1 MPRRARAKRRKLAA
15 SPPSLGAKIVT
26 GDIAG
31 ASRHFQTSSFEG
43 PVSQAA
49 CSVVWHLPMPLLGN
63 KLHILNATVK
73 KSKKNAEEEQVTND
87 FVVPETREICS
98 SKEELDRKNVI
109 YDAKVWTCRV
119 TGRLNLTH
127 KEATKSEQASN
138 NILKKA
144 IQPHFR
150 TAILEVVHLKQFL
163 IGEPV
168 LLKVDA
174 SKPIHATIIEV
185 DYTIEEPEVI
195 DLCNDNSSP
204 TQSDKENNATVKRSP
219 IPKKNYSYSVK
230 LVSEEPVVVKHVP
243 SRSIQYADHV
253 RMFIRSN
260 AMRYG
265 PASSGP
271 WIVDPSALR
280 RYCSHV
286 KSNQDPIDRKKLR
299 KLSET
304 YEERYF
310 ARIMNERS
318 RCSQKIEENGVK
330 RSPQMTKAKNSLVQ
344 DGVDKSENVAAGKKK
359 ASDALPKKKMKQATL
374 SFCKPIDLTMD
385 ETPNKSE
392 PVTPK
397 KPVLPLTAKR
407 LLRALKDNV
416 EGAALTLHLSR
427 CAKLLTDE
435 QIACLP
441 EDAKKRVLER
451 RSLIEHKNMLS
462 KMTPEEREAY
472 LRDLRQK
479 KREEERRLVDET
491 VAAAQPLPEPCPYP
505 VPPSLSD
512 LQFVRVLSLTEF
524 IYSYQCLLTEGAQ
537 SASDSVQTSRMK
549 QLISDLC
556 SGNTDSDEEFN
567 TDDEEEA
574 TLTSIDASLPRA
586 SIKGLRR
593 LSLDKV
599 LSAVSARQM
608 SATGYR
614 CLTRPMS
621 ALLRIIL
628 RDRTLSN
635 LKELGIKVSKL
646 PVTPYTAPEF
656 LRLLLVRE
664 VSHGF
669 TSARDRAMAFLRSA
683 GLHAVDESEV
693 DSKVPTPGTLS
704 LVNQLT
710 SFDVFALDPEH
721 KILLLE
727 LLVERLLD
735 VDSIDD
741 YMHSTDRKATNAYNK
756 RIAAERKRRKLL
768 PNLQTKKEVGGE
780 DTGAE
785 TNSDADVDDLAS
797 VVKRRRQLAA
807 QAASER
813 EHKEALERERRELE
827 AQLLAENKAA
837 ARATQEYYAAAL
849 EARIARRITPLGV
862 DRENRRYWH
871 FFCAPHM
878 LFLEAGCADVANAQ
892 HLQAPSAVS
901 DVPPDPVVHMNDTST
916 PPPTPRRNSSQ
927 LAALELANLLGSASN
942 SHWFVFDQAEQLNH
956 LQDSLMDRG
965 YREGPLKKELSQNGV
980 LNTVKELL
988 EGINSMQ
995 KCKPTQEEL
1004 SPKSGKGSAVDL
1016 VTAKCRGD
1024 ARAILA
1030 NVLLKN
1036 VYETEIHLRDGGL
1049 GGVPDFPA
1057 WVSAVLAVQSRY
1069 GLVFSLTG
1077 ETTAPTPDELGSNVH
1092 GSDLQALS
1100 EILVEV
1106 GDNVLRRYL
1115 NVPKLKEN
1123 KKPRMKGEIGDG
1135 DGGNATTPWGLSCK
1149 SDAIEEEE
1157 ESSNNNEDEEEDST
1171 EDLTE
1176 FDRLKAREADV
1187 EVWVNTWRD
1196 QVRAASTISRLNLLH
1211 ACLDACIVWE
1221 KSVENARCRICR
1233 RKKDDEKLLL
1243 CDGCN
1248 QGFHLYCLRP
1258 PLKSIPRGDWFCI
1271 SCKPPSHSSA
1281 QSRRE
1286 QRETEKLRAD
1296 RNRNASSDTSENG
1309 TDNSEEEGEETSSTS
1324 SEEESSYSDE
1334 EATPERW
1341 VTRQAKK
1348 GTGGLS
1354 GASLHKTLPR
1364 SASASNMLSN
1374 DTTCLVCNR
1383 DFGDL
1388 ISCSSCPNSF
1398 HLQCHSP
1405 TVRPAQTRTL
1415 WLCSVCRF
1423 SGSKAGSSAIAQAL
1437 RPRGTSRSSRRLSYL
1452 RLHRMSGGDTI
1463 KRPHSG
1469 SDNESSATTE
1479 ANGSIASGDDDDD
1492 QDSDASGPGRCL
1504 RRSSRYSSPSTRE
1517 PPTKRMRSSNAA
1529 SSPPAVVLTEP
1540 TCAEIIAAVCR
1551 NRHSWPFREAVDPAE
1566 VPDYYDIIVDPI
1578 DLSMIRKRLSEGRYD
1593 GPKSHALLAADLG
1606 KMFYNAELYNS
1617 ADSEVWVAGSQLENL
1632 VQSLFRK
1639 CSPPN
1644 LYTRDKLN

>member
-1 MPRRARAKRRKLAA
+1 
-15 SPPSLGAKIVT
+15 
-26 GDIAG
+26 
-31 ASRHFQTSSFEG
+31 EG
-43 PVSQAA
+43 PVSLGA
-49 CSVVWHLPMPLLGN
+49 CPIFWHLPMPLLGN
-63 KLHILNATVK
+63 KLHVLNATVK
-73 KSKKNAEEEQVTND
+73 KAKKNPEEEQVTTN

-127 KEATKSEQASN
+127 KEATKSEQASI

-150 TAILEVVHLKQFL
+150 TAILEVVHLNNLALEPLVNSCWTKLQEQFL

-185 DYTIEEPEVI
+185 DYTVEEPEVI
-195 DLCNDNSSP
+195 DLCNENSSP
-204 TQSDKENNATVKRSP
+204 TQSDKENNAGVKRLP

-230 LVSEEPVVVKHVP
+230 LVSDEPVVVKHVP
-243 SRSIQYADHV
+243 SRSIQRLHRPPSKDHV

-318 RCSQKIEENGVK
+318 RCSQQVEENGVK
-330 RSPQMTKAKNSLVQ
+330 RSPQMAKVKNSVSQ
-344 DGVDKSENVAAGKKK
+344 DGVSKSESVVPSKKK
-359 ASDALPKKKMKQATL
+359 MSDALPRKKMKQATL
-374 SFCKPIDLTMD
+374 SFCKPIDLTRD
-385 ETPNKSE
+385 ETPEKSE
-392 PVTPK
+392 PVISK

-407 LLRALKDNV
+407 LLRALKNNV

-441 EDAKKRVLER
+441 EDAQKRVFER

-472 LRDLRQK
+472 FRDLRQK

-491 VAAAQPLPEPCPYP
+491 VAADQPLPEPCPFP
-505 VPPSLSD
+505 IPSGLSD
-512 LQFVRVLSLTEF
+512 LQFGRVLSLTEF
-524 IYSYQCLLTEGAQ
+524 IYSYQSLLTEGAQ
-537 SASDSVQTSRMK
+537 SASDSVQASRMK
-549 QLISDLC
+549 QLVSDLC
-556 SGNTDSDEEFN
+556 SDHTDSDKEFN
-567 TDDEEEA
+567 SDDEEEA
-574 TLTSIDASLPRA
+574 ALTSIDASLPRA
-586 SIKGLRR
+586 SIRGLRR
-593 LSLDKV
+593 LSLANV
-599 LSAVSARQM
+599 LSAVSACEM
-608 SATGYR
+608 SAAGYR

-628 RDRTLSN
+628 RDRTLAN
-635 LKELGIKVSKL
+635 LKELGINVSKL

-664 VSHGF
+664 LSHGF
-669 TSARDRAMAFLRSA
+669 TSARDRALTILRSV
-683 GLHAVDESEV
+683 GLPAKDESEV
-693 DSKVPTPGTLS
+693 DSKVPMPGTVS
-704 LVNQLT
+704 LVNQLS
-710 SFDVFALDPEH
+710 SFDIFALDPEH

-756 RIAAERKRRKLL
+756 RIAAERNRRKLL
-768 PNLQTKKEVGGE
+768 PNLQTKKEIGGE

-785 TNSDADVDDLAS
+785 TNSDADMDDLAS

-827 AQLLAENKAA
+827 AQLLAENKAV

-878 LFLEAGCADVANAQ
+878 LFLEAGCADDENSQKSKAS
-892 HLQAPSAVS
+892 LTVS
-901 DVPPDPVVHMNDTST
+901 DALPGSVTHVDKASTS
-916 PPPTPRRNSSQ
+916 PPTSPRRNSNQ
-927 LAALELANLLGSASN
+927 MAALELVQLLGSASN
-942 SHWFVFDQAEQLNH
+942 SRWFIFDQSEQLDH
-956 LQDSLMDRG
+956 LHDSLMNRG

-995 KCKPTQEEL
+995 KCKPAPEEL

-1024 ARAILA
+1024 AKAILA

-1049 GGVPDFPA
+1049 GGVPDFPS

-1077 ETTAPTPDELGSNVH
+1077 DTVTTAKSEHCSDVH

-1100 EILVEV
+1100 EILIEV

-1115 NVPKLKEN
+1115 NVPKLKEHT
-1123 KKPRMKGEIGDG
+1123 KARRKGEEN
-1135 DGGNATTPWGLSCK
+1135 DGGDENVTIPWGQTCN
-1149 SDAIEEEE
+1149 SDAIDEED
-1157 ESSNNNEDEEEDST
+1157 ESSNNNEDEEDDST
-1171 EDLTE
+1171 ANLTE

-1187 EVWVNTWRD
+1187 EVWINTWRD

-1258 PLKSIPRGDWFCI
+1258 PLKSIPRGDWFCV

-1286 QRETEKLRAD
+1286 QRETGKLRAV

-1309 TDNSEEEGEETSSTS
+1309 ENNSDEEGEEISSTS
-1324 SEEESSYSDE
+1324 SQEESSYSDDDV
-1334 EATPERW
+1334 APESW

-1348 GTGGLS
+1348 GTGGS
-1354 GASLHKTLPR
+1354 TGSSAHKNLPR
-1364 SASASNMLSN
+1364 SASASNMLNNN

-1383 DFGDL
+1383 DCGEL

-1398 HLQCHSP
+1398 HLQCHNP
-1405 TVRPAQTRTL
+1405 IVRPAQTRTL

-1437 RPRGTSRSSRRLSYL
+1437 RPRGSSRSSRRLSYL
-1452 RLHRMSGGDTI
+1452 RLHRMSAGDPI
-1463 KRPHSG
+1463 KRPHPG
-1469 SDNESSATTE
+1469 SDNERSATTE
-1479 ANGSIASGDDDDD
+1479 ANGSVASCDDDED

-1504 RRSSRYSSPSTRE
+1504 RRSSRYSNSNTRE

-1529 SSPPAVVLTEP
+1529 ASPSSVGPTEP
-1540 TCAEIIAAVCR
+1540 TCAEIVAAVCR
-1551 NRHSWPFREAVDPAE
+1551 NRHAWPFREPVDPTQ

-1578 DLSMIRKRLSEGRYD
+1578 DLSMIQKRLSEGRYD
-1593 GPKSHALLAADLG
+1593 GLRSHALLAADLG

-1617 ADSEVWVAGSQLENL
+1617 ADSDVWVAGSQLENF

-1644 LYTRDKLN
+1644 LYGRDKLN

>member
-1 MPRRARAKRRKLAA
+1 MVIL
-15 SPPSLGAKIVT
+15 
-26 GDIAG
+26 
-31 ASRHFQTSSFEG
+31 
-43 PVSQAA
+43 
-49 CSVVWHLPMPLLGN
+49 SVVSSSRFESQRDALLQIHSGAFRPVRLKVRFHWRPVLSSDTFQCRYNLALEPLVN
-63 KLHILNATVK
+63 SCWTKLQ
-73 KSKKNAEEEQVTND
+73 E
-87 FVVPETREICS
+87 
-98 SKEELDRKNVI
+98 
-109 YDAKVWTCRV
+109 
-119 TGRLNLTH
+119 
-127 KEATKSEQASN
+127 
-138 NILKKA
+138 
-144 IQPHFR
+144 
-150 TAILEVVHLKQFL
+150 QFL

-204 TQSDKENNATVKRSP
+204 TQSDKENNAAVKRSP

-243 SRSIQYADHV
+243 SRSIQRLHRTPSKDHV

-318 RCSQKIEENGVK
+318 RCSQQIEENGVK
-330 RSPQMTKAKNSLVQ
+330 RSPQMAKAKSSLVQ
-344 DGVDKSENVAAGKKK
+344 DGVDKSENVASGKKK

-407 LLRALKDNV
+407 LLRALKDKV

-472 LRDLRQK
+472 FRDLRQK

-491 VAAAQPLPEPCPYP
+491 VAAAQPLPKPCPYP
-505 VPPSLSD
+505 VPPGLSD
-512 LQFVRVLSLTEF
+512 VQFVRVLSLTEF

-549 QLISDLC
+549 QQISDLC

-586 SIKGLRR
+586 SVKGLRR
-593 LSLDKV
+593 LSL
-599 LSAVSARQM
+599 A
-608 SATGYR
+608 
-614 CLTRPMS
+614 
-621 ALLRIIL
+621 
-628 RDRTLSN
+628 
-635 LKELGIKVSKL
+635 
-646 PVTPYTAPEF
+646 
-656 LRLLLVRE
+656 
-664 VSHGF
+664 
-669 TSARDRAMAFLRSA
+669 
-683 GLHAVDESEV
+683 
-693 DSKVPTPGTLS
+693 KVPTPGTLS

-756 RIAAERKRRKLL
+756 RVAAERKRRKLL
-768 PNLQTKKEVGGE
+768 PNLQTKKETGGE

-878 LFLEAGCADVANAQ
+878 LFLEAGCADVENAQ
-892 HLQAPSAVS
+892 HIQAPPAVS
-901 DVPPDPVVHMNDTST
+901 DAPSDPVANMNDTST
-916 PPPTPRRNSSQ
+916 PPLTPRRNSSQ
-927 LAALELANLLGSASN
+927 LAARELANLLGSASN

-956 LQDSLMDRG
+956 LHDSLMDRG

-1004 SPKSGKGSAVDL
+1004 SPKSVKGSAVDL

-1077 ETTAPTPDELGSNVH
+1077 ETATPTKDELGSNVH

-1123 KKPRMKGEIGDG
+1123 KKPKMKGEIGDG
-1135 DGGNATTPWGLSCK
+1135 DDDNVTTPWGLSCK
-1149 SDAIEEEE
+1149 SNAIEEEE

-1171 EDLTE
+1171 ENLTE

-1271 SCKPPSHSSA
+1271 SCKPPSHTSA

-1286 QRETEKLRAD
+1286 QRETEKLRAA
-1296 RNRNASSDTSENG
+1296 RNCTASCDTSENG
-1309 TDNSEEEGEETSSTS
+1309 TDNSEEEEGEETSSTS
-1324 SEEESSYSDE
+1324 SQEDSSYSDE
-1334 EATPERW
+1334 EATPEPW

-1354 GASLHKTLPR
+1354 GASVHKTLPR

-1437 RPRGTSRSSRRLSYL
+1437 RPRGSSRSSRRLSYM

-1504 RRSSRYSSPSTRE
+1504 RRSSRYSSPTTRE

-1529 SSPPAVVLTEP
+1529 SSPPAVVSAEP

-1551 NRHSWPFREAVDPAE
+1551 NRHSWPFREAVDPTE
-1566 VPDYYDIIVDPI
+1566 VPDYYDIVVDPI
-1578 DLSMIRKRLSEGRYD
+1578 DLSMIRKRLAEGRYD

>member
-1 MPRRARAKRRKLAA
+1 
-15 SPPSLGAKIVT
+15 
-26 GDIAG
+26 
-31 ASRHFQTSSFEG
+31 
-43 PVSQAA
+43 
-49 CSVVWHLPMPLLGN
+49 MPLLGN
-63 KLHILNATVK
+63 KLHVLNATVK
-73 KSKKNAEEEQVTND
+73 KTKKNAEEEQVTND

-150 TAILEVVHLKQFL
+150 TAILEVVHLNTLALEPLVTSCWTKLQEQFL
-163 IGEPV
+163 VGEPV

-185 DYTIEEPEVI
+185 DYTVEEPEVI

-204 TQSDKENNATVKRSP
+204 TQSDKENAGVKRLP

-243 SRSIQYADHV
+243 SRSIQRLHRPPSKDHV

-318 RCSQKIEENGVK
+318 RSGQQVEENGVK
-330 RSPQMTKAKNSLVQ
+330 RSPQVVKVKNSVLQ
-344 DGVDKSENVAAGKKK
+344 DGASKSEKVVPNKKK
-359 ASDALPKKKMKQATL
+359 TSDATPKKKLKQATL
-374 SFCKPIDLTMD
+374 SFGKPIDLTKD
-385 ETPNKSE
+385 ETPDKSE
-392 PVTPK
+392 PVAPK

-407 LLRALKDNV
+407 LLRALKNNV

-435 QIACLP
+435 QIAFLP
-441 EDAKKRVLER
+441 EDIQKR
-451 RSLIEHKNMLS
+451 
-462 KMTPEEREAY
+462 
-472 LRDLRQK
+472 
-479 KREEERRLVDET
+479 
-491 VAAAQPLPEPCPYP
+491 
-505 VPPSLSD
+505 
-512 LQFVRVLSLTEF
+512 
-524 IYSYQCLLTEGAQ
+524 
-537 SASDSVQTSRMK
+537 
-549 QLISDLC
+549 
-556 SGNTDSDEEFN
+556 
-567 TDDEEEA
+567 
-574 TLTSIDASLPRA
+574 
-586 SIKGLRR
+586 
-593 LSLDKV
+593 
-599 LSAVSARQM
+599 
-608 SATGYR
+608 
-614 CLTRPMS
+614 
-621 ALLRIIL
+621 
-628 RDRTLSN
+628 N

-664 VSHGF
+664 LSHGF
-669 TSARDRAMAFLRSA
+669 TSTRDRTMAFLRSV
-683 GLHAVDESEV
+683 GVHTKDEFEV
-693 DSKVPTPGTLS
+693 DSTVPTPGTVSLANKLS
-704 LVNQLT
+704 
-710 SFDVFALDPEH
+710 SFDIFALDAEH

-727 LLVERLLD
+727 LLIERLLD

-756 RIAAERKRRKLL
+756 RLAAERNRRKLL
-768 PNLQTKKEVGGE
+768 PNLQNKKETGGE

-785 TNSDADVDDLAS
+785 TNSDADMDDLAS

-862 DRENRRYWH
+862 DRQNRRYWH

-878 LFLEAGCADVANAQ
+878 LFLEADCAADENSQ
-892 HLQAPSAVS
+892 KPKTPLKVS
-901 DVPPDPVVHMNDTST
+901 DALPDSTAQVDKASTSL
-916 PPPTPRRNSSQ
+916 PTSPRRTSNHT
-927 LAALELANLLGSASN
+927 AALELANLLGSASN
-942 SHWFVFDQAEQLNH
+942 SRWFVFDQSEQLDH
-956 LQDSLMDRG
+956 LNDSLMTRG
-965 YREGPLKKELSQNGV
+965 YREGPLKKELSQNNV
-980 LNTVKELL
+980 LSTVKELL
-988 EGINSMQ
+988 EGISSVQ
-995 KCKPTQEEL
+995 KGKPAQEEL

-1036 VYETEIHLRDGGL
+1036 IYETEIHLRDGGL
-1049 GGVPDFPA
+1049 GGVPDFPS
-1057 WVSAVLAVQSRY
+1057 WVSAVLAVQSRF
-1069 GLVFSLTG
+1069 GLVFSLTKDAVTPTKG
-1077 ETTAPTPDELGSNVH
+1077 EADSNIH

-1115 NVPKLKEN
+1115 NVPKPKEY
-1123 KKPRMKGEIGDG
+1123 KKKARRKGEDVDG
-1135 DGGNATTPWGLSCK
+1135 YEDNAMTTWGQFGK
-1149 SDAIEEEE
+1149 SDATEEEE
-1157 ESSNNNEDEEEDST
+1157 EENSTSNEDEEEDSAAT
-1171 EDLTE
+1171 LTE

-1187 EVWVNTWRD
+1187 EVWINTWRD

-1258 PLKSIPRGDWFCI
+1258 PLKSIPRGDWFCV
-1271 SCKPPSHSSA
+1271 SSSA
-1281 QSRRE
+1281 
-1286 QRETEKLRAD
+1286 
-1296 RNRNASSDTSENG
+1296 SS
-1309 TDNSEEEGEETSSTS
+1309 
-1324 SEEESSYSDE
+1324 
-1334 EATPERW
+1334 
-1341 VTRQAKK
+1341 
-1348 GTGGLS
+1348 
-1354 GASLHKTLPR
+1354 
-1364 SASASNMLSN
+1364 MLNNNN
-1374 DTTCLVCNR
+1374 DATCLVCNR
-1383 DFGDL
+1383 DCGDL
-1388 ISCSSCPNSF
+1388 IGCSSCPNSF
-1398 HLQCHSP
+1398 HLQCHNP
-1405 TVRPAQTRTL
+1405 IVRPAQTRTL

-1437 RPRGTSRSSRRLSYL
+1437 RPRGSSRYL
-1452 RLHRMSGGDTI
+1452 RLHRMSTGEPI

-1469 SDNESSATTE
+1469 SDNESSVTTE
-1479 ANGSIASGDDDDD
+1479 ANGSVVSGDDDDD

-1504 RRSSRYSSPSTRE
+1504 RRSSRYSNSSTRE
-1517 PPTKRMRSSNAA
+1517 PPTKKMRSSNAA
-1529 SSPPAVVLTEP
+1529 PSPSPAEP
-1540 TCAEIIAAVCR
+1540 TCADIVAAVCR
-1551 NRHSWPFREAVDPAE
+1551 NRNSWPFREPVDPTQ
-1566 VPDYYDIIVDPI
+1566 VPDYYDIIVEPI
-1578 DLSMIRKRLSEGRYD
+1578 DLSMIQKRLSEGCYD
-1593 GPKSHALLAADLG
+1593 GPKGHAVLAADLG

-1617 ADSEVWVAGSQLENL
+1617 ADSEVWVAGSHLEHF

-1639 CSPPN
+1639 CSP
-1644 LYTRDKLN
+1644 RE

>member
-1 MPRRARAKRRKLAA
+1 
-15 SPPSLGAKIVT
+15 
-26 GDIAG
+26 
-31 ASRHFQTSSFEG
+31 
-43 PVSQAA
+43 
-49 CSVVWHLPMPLLGN
+49 MPLLGN
-63 KLHILNATVK
+63 KLHVLNATVK
-73 KSKKNAEEEQVTND
+73 KAKKNPEEEQVTTN

-127 KEATKSEQASN
+127 KEATKSEQASI

-150 TAILEVVHLKQFL
+150 TAILEVVHLK
-163 IGEPV
+163 
-168 LLKVDA
+168 
-174 SKPIHATIIEV
+174 
-185 DYTIEEPEVI
+185 
-195 DLCNDNSSP
+195 
-204 TQSDKENNATVKRSP
+204 
-219 IPKKNYSYSVK
+219 
-230 LVSEEPVVVKHVP
+230 
-243 SRSIQYADHV
+243 
-253 RMFIRSN
+253 
-260 AMRYG
+260 
-265 PASSGP
+265 
-271 WIVDPSALR
+271 
-280 RYCSHV
+280 
-286 KSNQDPIDRKKLR
+286 
-299 KLSET
+299 T

-318 RCSQKIEENGVK
+318 RCSQQVEENGVK
-330 RSPQMTKAKNSLVQ
+330 RSPQMAKVKNSVSQ
-344 DGVDKSENVAAGKKK
+344 DGVSKSESVVPSKKK
-359 ASDALPKKKMKQATL
+359 MSDALPRKKMKQATL
-374 SFCKPIDLTMD
+374 SFCKPIDLTRD
-385 ETPNKSE
+385 ETPEKSE
-392 PVTPK
+392 PVISK

-407 LLRALKDNV
+407 LLRALKNNV

-441 EDAKKRVLER
+441 EDAQKRVFER

-472 LRDLRQK
+472 FRDLRQK

-491 VAAAQPLPEPCPYP
+491 VAADQPLPEPCPFP
-505 VPPSLSD
+505 IPSGLSD
-512 LQFVRVLSLTEF
+512 LQFGRVLSLTEF
-524 IYSYQCLLTEGAQ
+524 IYSYQSLLTEGAQ
-537 SASDSVQTSRMK
+537 SASDSVQASRMK
-549 QLISDLC
+549 QLVSDLC
-556 SGNTDSDEEFN
+556 SDHTDSDKEFN
-567 TDDEEEA
+567 SDDEEEA
-574 TLTSIDASLPRA
+574 ALTSIDASLPRA
-586 SIKGLRR
+586 SIRGLRR
-593 LSLDKV
+593 LSLANV
-599 LSAVSARQM
+599 LSAVSACEM
-608 SATGYR
+608 SAAGYR

-628 RDRTLSN
+628 RDRTLAN
-635 LKELGIKVSKL
+635 LKELGINVSKL

-664 VSHGF
+664 LSHGF
-669 TSARDRAMAFLRSA
+669 TSARDRALTILRSV
-683 GLHAVDESEV
+683 GLPAKDESEV
-693 DSKVPTPGTLS
+693 DSKVPMPGTVS
-704 LVNQLT
+704 LVNQLS
-710 SFDVFALDPEH
+710 SFDIFALDPEH

-756 RIAAERKRRKLL
+756 RIAAERNRRKLL
-768 PNLQTKKEVGGE
+768 PNLQTKKEIGGE
-780 DTGAE
+780 DTGAIILRSSNPVAE
-785 TNSDADVDDLAS
+785 TNSDADMDDLAS

-827 AQLLAENKAA
+827 AQLLAENKAV

-878 LFLEAGCADVANAQ
+878 LFLEAGCADDENSQKSKAS
-892 HLQAPSAVS
+892 LTVS
-901 DVPPDPVVHMNDTST
+901 DALPGSVTHVDKASTS
-916 PPPTPRRNSSQ
+916 PPTSPRRNSNQ
-927 LAALELANLLGSASN
+927 MAALELVQLLGSASN
-942 SHWFVFDQAEQLNH
+942 SRWFIFDQSEQLDH
-956 LQDSLMDRG
+956 LHDSLMNRG

-995 KCKPTQEEL
+995 KCKPAPEEL
-1004 SPKSGKGSAVDL
+1004 SPKSGKGLTKEDLCIIALILTVTNGQRDRSLADLPSSLYVRATARLVPPFSMNQTRNFIPRGYQGMATARGTLNTKSAVDL

-1024 ARAILA
+1024 AKAILA

-1049 GGVPDFPA
+1049 GGVPDFPS

-1077 ETTAPTPDELGSNVH
+1077 DTVTTAKSEHCSDVH

-1100 EILVEV
+1100 EILIEV

-1115 NVPKLKEN
+1115 NVPKLKEHT
-1123 KKPRMKGEIGDG
+1123 KARRKGEEN
-1135 DGGNATTPWGLSCK
+1135 DGGDENVTIPWGQTCN
-1149 SDAIEEEE
+1149 SDAIDEED
-1157 ESSNNNEDEEEDST
+1157 ESSNNNEDEEDDST
-1171 EDLTE
+1171 ANLTE

-1187 EVWVNTWRD
+1187 EVWINTWRD

-1258 PLKSIPRGDWFCI
+1258 PLKSIPRGDWFCV

-1286 QRETEKLRAD
+1286 QRETGKLRAV

-1309 TDNSEEEGEETSSTS
+1309 DNNSDEEGEEISSTS
-1324 SEEESSYSDE
+1324 SQEESSYSDDDV
-1334 EATPERW
+1334 APESW

-1348 GTGGLS
+1348 GTGGS
-1354 GASLHKTLPR
+1354 TGSSAHKNLPR
-1364 SASASNMLSN
+1364 SASASNMLNNN

-1383 DFGDL
+1383 DCGEL

-1398 HLQCHSP
+1398 HLQCHNP
-1405 TVRPAQTRTL
+1405 IVRPAQTRTL

-1437 RPRGTSRSSRRLSYL
+1437 RPRGSSRSSRRLSYL
-1452 RLHRMSGGDTI
+1452 RLHRMSAGDPI
-1463 KRPHSG
+1463 KRPHPG
-1469 SDNESSATTE
+1469 SDNERSATTE
-1479 ANGSIASGDDDDD
+1479 ANGSVASCDDDED

-1504 RRSSRYSSPSTRE
+1504 RRSSRYSNSNTRE

-1529 SSPPAVVLTEP
+1529 ASPSSVGPTEP
-1540 TCAEIIAAVCR
+1540 TCAEIVAAVCR
-1551 NRHSWPFREAVDPAE
+1551 NRHAWPFREPVDPTQ

-1578 DLSMIRKRLSEGRYD
+1578 DLSMIQKRLSEGRYD
-1593 GPKSHALLAADLG
+1593 GLRSHALLAADLG

-1617 ADSEVWVAGSQLENL
+1617 ADSDVWVAGSQLENF

-1644 LYTRDKLN
+1644 LYGRDKGGSEPVSSAAGRPLVADGRLGLSSRAVYGVRRPLRPVYAQDMKGLDLGNRLPSKYRESQC